1 MLDWNE
7 IENVDPDELGN
18 VEALVDTLL
27 QVEKRDLQEKETASL
42 AQLFSIVQTLL
53 KIKCQELLCA
63 YEMIDKAGVDL
74 ARTENAFQTEVSKL
88 QSELEMVNRSA
99 GGRDTRFLR
108 DEIRQLESHLQRKEK
123 ELVQLEKEM
132 MKEKKANEKLSARE
146 DDIEDKNRKL
156 KRENDQ
162 LRQDVEFYRRE
173 LDQRVP
179 VQSKEEGIEA
189 QRRLNITSRQ
199 LYQCME
205 ELQRAEEEIGRLKTD
220 SQLMKR
226 NLEVSVREMEK
237 MTDEYNKMKIIVQQ
251 SDASMDQLRKDR
263 DHAKAQVRELMDQIQ
278 RRAEEDDP
286 VMAAVSAK
294 VEEWKRLLSEKDDE
308 VLEYQQMNRDL
319 REKLKA
325 LHMDSDKNNILAL
338 QQLIYELCAAV
349 QERDNQIKML
359 SDQVEQYTNE
369 MEKNTKLIEEMK
381 KPLRKEKGPLTTV
394 HLRKIEEL
402 QAKLLVAERRAFEA
416 EELAELAEKDA
427 RLKDKELS
435 DTLTRIRVYE
445 SGTDG
450 LEAAIA
456 EIKQFKDQIRIRD
469 DETEAMTKEIN
480 KLEMRMNDLLDQNE
494 ALRERLGLNPEGE
507 VDLTEFRRSK
517 ALKQRQ
523 YKAENQV
530 LMREIERLEE
540 ERLDLKKQLRV
551 MVKGKGMTVSS
562 ELMANIYTQREPAI
576 ASTEDDKVKKMNEH
590 LRMELKSKQ
599 IELELAEKES
609 SEFKAKL
616 NELLNENKHLEEGIK
631 EILAAL
637 QDSQKRTHTEL
648 GISVP
653 SLERLVTALEMR
665 NSEGTPETNLQI
677 KMQID
682 YLADR
687 NHELRQEMKGVRE
700 DSALTLRELT
710 TANEKIMH
718 LESELETL
726 MKSNVNKEGFKGL
739 FIPEELTP
747 SSVDTI
753 SSLND
758 YAVRLLLEAKDKEDI
773 CKRLQVALKEYRR
786 KLAVIRHQQC
796 LLYEEYQR
804 ERAAWQKER
813 ELLKEANNKLEEQK
827 KVDEMKVKEFTH
839 WLDVLEK
846 HPTEIKRLISEAA
859 RKMTVLRVNE
869 KSLSRY
875 CTTLLELEQH
885 LRKENNK
892 LKDDFVKMEI
902 SVTERI
908 SYLQRYKDMAVFK
921 MTTLQK
927 TLDKSVPSS
936 ELEKANKQYIN
947 LTVKYRDLLQKDNH
961 LIQKTTVL
969 EHLEQENVSLRE
981 HISSLSKE
989 LQINKERV
997 HILEQEWDHRN
1008 SQDTSSVEKAET
1020 NSQILSV
1027 SKMIATLEMKELN
1040 ERQRAE
1046 HAQRMYE
1053 HLRNS
1058 LRQVEQRNFDLEKK
1072 FLEVSKQNLDAQRVE
1087 QELRDELAN
1096 SVSNAVNDSNQKYIA
1111 DLEKIHTEMK
1121 MEISNLQEVAN
1132 VAKMQVSALEARQ
1145 QSREKEIEALRRQTL
1160 DYQAQS
1166 DEKALIAK
1174 LYQHIV
1180 ALQLSETTALCKL
1193 ETTTSQLC
1201 KVEAQLLRAEQ
1212 QLDEKEKTLWHVR
1225 QYAHGQA
1232 KHLRQTIQSL
1242 RRQFSGALPLAQQE
1256 KFFQIMVHLKEDH
1269 NQVRHEALQAREQ
1282 RRNFESK
1289 AKELELKV
1297 KGLDDLMTTLKD
1309 TKGAQKVIE
1318 WHRKL
1323 EEARLLELKSNR
1335 EVSIQREE
1343 IKYLKTVIEEQE
1355 RSISALEDD
1364 HIKDSKIHEEHQLLW
1379 EEREVELE
1387 RQLEHYEKQQN
1398 QVDNATQKIS
1408 GVLPDP
1414 TLTVSQQLNH
1424 SLRKIKELIHTVAEK
1439 QATCNLL
1446 EQKLKEKE
1454 EALWKAEQN
1463 VLTRDKVINELRLC
1477 LPNIAEKEKILATLS
1492 RQDNLESQPAFRVA
1506 QQTINS
1512 LQGRLNQK
1520 EEVLK
1525 KYQHLLART
1534 RQEQEDITKKHKEDM
1549 QTLQQKLELLTEA
1562 SLGHLKQTALDLM
1575 KKPFITIPTTKHLAR
1590 LAELEQTVAEQEN
1603 SLTTLMDKIKEKTAE
1618 LDKQRH
1624 IMDIQARKHVMD
1636 KDKLEE
1642 SYKAQKKVV
1651 QQEAEELGTQVAQ
1664 MEKQLHCLQTE
1675 LDSQKEANLRS
1686 PSQTMKNLVES
1697 LKAQLCLKEK
1707 QQRALSKVLLE
1718 LRAEM
1723 TSHAEHQ
1730 TIISVTQREEEL
1742 NIQQI
1747 VDKHTKEL
1755 QGRIQELNEELLN
1768 AKESVSVAQ
1777 SKESSMRESHEG
1789 LVVELQKSRRAQ
1801 SKLQAEKT
1809 GLEDKV
1815 TNLKLRVKGLTSNLQ
1830 YQNESEKKGSSVEGL
1845 QQSKLETS
1853 EPSDVMVGRKDKD
1866 KMSKEEITRWEEAK
1880 KWQAKV
1886 EKIRKILKE
1895 KEREVETLSKQLN
1908 TTKDLYT
1915 RLEEEK
1921 INLQKKLS
1929 RNRGVTTNQVMEAR
1943 SLASEKENEELRR
1956 RNAELE
1962 QQIQTIKQ
1970 QQALPRDVAIE
1981 DLHLRNRYL
1990 EDKILCLESELSRE
2004 PSSLVQRAGSPS
2016 QKKHKLQA
2024 ENLRL
2029 SAKNLELCLQL
2040 EQATKDVPRLKDQV
2054 SDLKDMCNVLIK
2066 EKATLETKFEHIGQ
2080 AGGSGKTVPELEKT
2094 IGLMKKV
2101 VERVQRE
2108 NEALKKVSATGMQE
2122 QLRTIEQEHE
2132 KLKSEYDKLKG
2143 KMQMESRKMGL
2154 EKIVMEN
2161 DQLRRDIKK
2170 EAEAA
2175 EKLKLEKACL
2185 EVTSQKLQLDLDEA
2199 NQRLSLAESTSV
2211 GALQSKIVTRNIK

>member
-7 IENVDPDELGN
+7 IENADPDALGN

-53 KIKCQELLCA
+53 KIKCQELSCA

-74 ARTENAFQTEVSKL
+74 ARTENAFQTEISKL
-88 QSELEMVNRSA
+88 ESELEMVNRSV

-108 DEIRQLESHLQRKEK
+108 DEIRQLESHLERKEK

-132 MKEKKANEKLSARE
+132 MKEKKANEELSARVE
-146 DDIEDKNRKL
+146 DIEDKNRKL

-179 VQSKEEGIEA
+179 VLSKEEGIET

-205 ELQRAEEEIGRLKTD
+205 ELQRAEEEIGHLKTD
-220 SQLMKR
+220 SQLMKM

-251 SDASMDQLRKDR
+251 SDASMDQLRKER

-325 LHMDSDKNNILAL
+325 TQMDSDKNNILAL
-338 QQLIYELCAAV
+338 QQAV

-402 QAKLLVAERRAFEA
+402 QAKLLVAERKAFEA

-427 RLKDKELS
+427 RLKDKDLS

-456 EIKQFKDQIRIRD
+456 EIKQLKDQIRIRD

-480 KLEMRMNDLLDQNE
+480 KLEMEMNDLLDQNE

-551 MVKGKGMTVSS
+551 MVKEKGMTVSS
-562 ELMANIYTQREPAI
+562 EHIPNIYTQREPAI

-590 LRMELKSKQ
+590 LRMELNSKQ
-599 IELELAEKES
+599 KELELTEKES

-616 NELLNENKHLEEGIK
+616 NEILHENKHLEEGIK
-631 EILAAL
+631 EILVAL
-637 QDSQKRTHTEL
+637 QDSQKKTHTEL

-665 NSEGTPETNLQI
+665 NSEGTPETNLQS

-687 NHELRQEMKGVRE
+687 NNELRQEMKGVRE
-700 DSALTLRELT
+700 DAALTMRELT

-726 MKSNVNKEGFKGL
+726 KSKDNKEGFKAL

-747 SSVDTI
+747 SIVDTI

-758 YAVRLLLEAKDKEDI
+758 YAVRLLLEVKDKEDV
-773 CKRLQVALKEYRR
+773 CKRLQLALKEYRR
-786 KLAVIRHQQC
+786 KLAVIRHQQG

-804 ERAAWQKER
+804 ESEAWHKER
-813 ELLKEANNKLEEQK
+813 ESLKEANTKLEEQK
-827 KVDEMKVKEFTH
+827 KVDEMKVKEFAH

-846 HPTEIKRLISEAA
+846 HPTEIKRCISEAA

-869 KSLSRY
+869 TSLTRY

-892 LKDDFVKMEI
+892 LKDDFLKMEI

-927 TLDKSVPSS
+927 ALDKSVPSS
-936 ELEKANKQYIN
+936 ELEKADKQYIN

-961 LIQKTTVL
+961 LIQRTTAL

-981 HISSLSKE
+981 HISSLGKE

-997 HILEQEWDHRN
+997 HILEQTWDHRN
-1008 SQDTSSVEKAET
+1008 SQDTSSVENVET
-1020 NSQILSV
+1020 NSQIKSV

-1053 HLRNS
+1053 HLRHS
-1058 LRQVEQRNFDLEKK
+1058 LKQVEQRNFDLENK
-1072 FLEVSKQNLDAQRVE
+1072 FLEVSKQNMDSQRVE

-1096 SVSNAVNDSNQKYIA
+1096 CVSNAVNDSNQKYIA
-1111 DLEKIHTEMK
+1111 DLEKMQAEMK

-1145 QSREKEIEALRRQTL
+1145 QSRENEMEALRRQTL

-1166 DEKALIAK
+1166 EEKALIAK

-1212 QLDEKEKTLWHVR
+1212 QLDEKEKTLWQVR
-1225 QYAHGQA
+1225 QNAHGQA

-1256 KFFQIMVHLKEDH
+1256 RFFQIMVHLKEDH
-1269 NQVRHEALQAREQ
+1269 KQVRHEALQAREQ

-1289 AKELELKV
+1289 GKELELKI

-1364 HIKDSKIHEEHQLLW
+1364 LNKDSKIHEEHQLLW

-1398 QVDNATQKIS
+1398 QVDNATQKFEQTS
-1408 GVLPDP
+1408 GTLPDP
-1414 TLTVSQQLNH
+1414 MLPVAQQLNH
-1424 SLRKIKELIHTVAEK
+1424 SLKKIKELIHTVAEK

-1463 VLTRDKVINELRLC
+1463 VLTRDKVINELRLR
-1477 LPNIAEKEKILATLS
+1477 LPNVAEKEKILATLS
-1492 RQDNLESQPAFRVA
+1492 RQDNVESQPAFRVA

-1549 QTLQQKLELLTEA
+1549 QTLQQKLELFTEA
-1562 SLGHLKQTALDLM
+1562 SLGHLKQTALELM

-1603 SLTTLMDKIKEKTAE
+1603 SLTTLMDKLKEKTTE

-1642 SYKAQKKVV
+1642 SYKAQKKNL
-1651 QQEAEELGTQVAQ
+1651 QHEAEELGVQVAQ
-1664 MEKQLHCLQTE
+1664 MEKQLHCLQAE
-1675 LDSQKEANLRS
+1675 LDSEKEANLRS
-1686 PSQTMKNLVES
+1686 PSQTMKNLVEG
-1697 LKAQLCLKEK
+1697 LKSQLCLKEK
-1707 QQRALSKVLLE
+1707 QQRALSKALLE

-1755 QGRIQELNEELLN
+1755 QSRIQELNEKLLN

-1777 SKESSMRESHEG
+1777 SKESAMRKSHEG
-1789 LVVELQKSRRAQ
+1789 LVLELQKSRRAQ

-1815 TNLKLRVKGLTSNLQ
+1815 ANLKLRVKELTSNLQ
-1830 YQNESEKKGSSVEGL
+1830 CQNESEKKGSSVEGIKKG
-1845 QQSKLETS
+1845 KLETS
-1853 EPSDVMVGRKDKD
+1853 EPSEVMVGRKDKD
-1866 KMSKEEITRWEEAK
+1866 KMSKEETTRWEEAK
-1880 KWQAKV
+1880 KWQARV

-1895 KEREVETLSKQLN
+1895 KESEVETLSKQLI

-1921 INLQKKLS
+1921 INLQRKLS

-1943 SLASEKENEELRR
+1943 SLASEKEIEELRR

-1962 QQIQTIKQ
+1962 QRIQTIKQ

-1990 EDKILCLESELSRE
+1990 EDKILCLESELARE
-2004 PSSLVQRAGSPS
+2004 PSSHVQRAGSPS
-2016 QKKHKLQA
+2016 QKKHTLQA

-2066 EKATLETKFEHIGQ
+2066 EKATLETKFEHISQ
-2080 AGGSGKTVPELEKT
+2080 AGGSGKTAPELEKT

-2108 NEALKKVSATGMQE
+2108 NEALKKVSAAAMQE
-2122 QLRTIEQEHE
+2122 QLHTIEQEHE

-2143 KMQMESRKMGL
+2143 NMLMESRKMGL

-2161 DQLRRDIKK
+2161 HQLRRDIKK
-2170 EAEAA
+2170 EAAAA

-2185 EVTSQKLQLDLDEA
+2185 EVTNQKLQLDLDEA
-2199 NQRLSLAESTSV
+2199 NQRLSL
-2211 GALQSKIVTRNIK
+2211 K